1 VPAVDAEKIIGTVEK
16 GESSMAIREKVMSA
30 RNIQSERFVKMGIYC
45 NAQMRNKQVK
55 EFCRLEAG
63 GVRILRL
70 SMEKFDLSA
79 RAYFRVLKVART
91 IADLEG
97 SVDILSVHLAEALQY
112 RERVF

>member
-1 VPAVDAEKIIGTVEK
+1 MK
-16 GESSMAIREKVMSA
+16 
-30 RNIQSERFVKMGIYC
+30 
-45 NAQMRNKQVK
+45 NKQVK
-55 EFCRLEAG
+55 EYCRLDIG

-70 SMEKFDLSA
+70 AMEKFDLSA

-97 SVDILSVHLAEALQY
+97 SVDILPVHLSEALQY